1 MKTIILILLLIFSS
15 ANAEPNLPHLEQ
27 IIKIFKDKNIEN
39 ISKIVEYPLKRENPI
54 SSIKTRYEFSLRFNE
69 IFDKKII
76 QIIVNSD
83 TTKDWERVG
92 SNTMF
97 NNGDIW
103 LNGHGKIIAINYQS
117 KVEKIIKKHLLSL
130 DKTRLHNSLSEF
142 NKPILSW
149 KTKKFL
155 VRIDELE
162 DNTYRYAGWSSKN
175 TFKDKPDII
184 LSNGIITYDGSG
196 GNHFFTFKNG
206 KHIYKVDVTVL
217 GKSENDY
224 GRLDVFKN
232 KKLILSEKAI
242 QAYY

>member
-15 ANAEPNLPHLEQ
+15 ANAEPNIPQVEK

-39 ISKIVEYPLKRENPI
+39 ISKMVEYPLKRENPI
-54 SSIKTRYEFSLRFNE
+54 SSVKTSYEFLLRFNE

-76 QIIVNSD
+76 QMIINSD
-83 TTKDWERVG
+83 ITKDWSKVG
-92 SNTMF
+92 ANTMF

-103 LNGHGKIIAINYQS
+103 LNSNGKIIAINYQS
-117 KVEKIIKKHLLSL
+117 NEEKIIKKHLLSL
-130 DKTRLHNSLSEF
+130 EKTRLHNSLSEF
-142 NKPILSW
+142 SKPILSW

-162 DNTYRYAGWSSKN
+162 DNKYRYAGWSSKK
-175 TFKDKPDII
+175 TFVDKPDII
-184 LSNGIITYDGSG
+184 LSNGIITYDGSA

-206 KHIYKVDVTVL
+206 KYIYKVYVTVL
-217 GKSENDY
+217 GKSKNDY

-232 KKLILSEKAI
+232 KKLILSEKALNDK
-242 QAYY
+242 